1 MPISRPAHKP
11 ADRDIDR
18 AEEAAKGRR
27 NGIIAMFDEV

>member
-11 ADRDIDR
+11 AGRDIDR

-27 NGIIAMFDEV
+27 NGIMGL